1 MLDIGQCSD
10 TIIARAGRIVAA
22 GLEFFSAG
30 EDGDTVSIKA
40 APNSIQVTIRYGII
54 GAGHMARE
62 HVRNLALIP
71 GSVITAIAD
80 PVEASRKETS
90 AIILGDPQEF
100 PDYRDLL
107 ASDLVDAIIIAS
119 PNDTHLAI
127 LKDIVASRR
136 AYPVLVE
143 KPICTSVADADELEA
158 LVQNFPAP
166 IWVAMEYRYMP
177 PVREILGSAQSGDLG
192 RLRMVSIT
200 EHRFPFLN
208 KVADWNRF
216 SERTGGTLVEKCCH
230 FFDLMRLILQDE
242 PVRVFASGARD
253 VNHSD
258 ELYDGRTP
266 DIIDNA
272 YVVVDF
278 AGGARAMLEL
288 CMFAEGSLFQEHI
301 AIVGDL
307 AKTECYVPVAQGHW
321 PQGDLREAEVEF
333 SPRTPKSP
341 SRHTV
346 AVDEAVLAAGAHHGS
361 TYFEHLGFRRAILG
375 EGPVEVTVADGLQA
389 VRVGLA
395 AEQSIKEG
403 RVIEIKN
410 AGIQVPA

>member
-1 MLDIGQCSD
+1 MS
-10 TIIARAGRIVAA
+10 T
-22 GLEFFSAG
+22 
-30 EDGDTVSIKA
+30 TA
-40 APNSIQVTIRYGII
+40 APDSIQATIRYGII

-71 GSVITAIAD
+71 GSIITAIAD
-80 PVEASRKETS
+80 PVEASREETS
-90 AIILGDPQEF
+90 AGILAEVQSF
-100 PDYRDLL
+100 ADYRDLL
-107 ASDLVDAIIIAS
+107 DSNLVDAIIIAS
-119 PNDTHLAI
+119 PNDTHHAI
-127 LKDIVASRR
+127 LKDIFSSGK

-143 KPICTSVADADELEA
+143 KPVCTTLADADELEA
-158 LVQNFPAP
+158 LAQVYPAP

-177 PVREILGSAQSGDLG
+177 PVQEILRTARNGDLG
-192 RLRMVSIT
+192 GLRMLSIT
-200 EHRFPFLN
+200 EHRFPFLD
-208 KVADWNRF
+208 KVGDWNRF

-242 PVRVFASGARD
+242 PVRVYASGARD
-253 VNHSD
+253 VNHAD

-266 DIIDNA
+266 DILDNA

-333 SPRTPKSP
+333 SPRTPQAP
-341 SRHTV
+341 RRHTV
-346 AVDEAVLAAGAHHGS
+346 VVDEALLAAGAHHGS
-361 TYFEHLGFRRAILG
+361 TYFEHVGFRRVILG
-375 EGPVEVTVADGLQA
+375 EGPVKVTVADGLQA
-389 VRVGLA
+389 VRMGIA
-395 AEQSIKEG
+395 AEQSIREG
-403 RVIEIKN
+403 RAVELLPGNVRVN
-410 AGIQVPA
+410 A